1 MFWPIGSLCS
11 TAKNIK
17 TILQE
22 QVGVLNS
29 LNVEGSLMISIQ
41 LEPVIQR
48 VSSLP
53 PTPRVINVSLATTS
67 IKYCLDFDVIGTG
80 AIQAMD

>member
-41 LEPVIQR
+41 LEAVIQR
-48 VSSLP
+48 VSSLL
-53 PTPRVINVSLATTS
+53 PTPRVNVSLATTS

>member
-1 MFWPIGSLCS
+1 ML
-11 TAKNIK
+11 
-17 TILQE
+17 E

-29 LNVEGSLMISIQ
+29 LNVEGSLTISIQ
-41 LEPVIQR
+41 LEAVIQR

-53 PTPRVINVSLATTS
+53 LTPRVNVSLATTS